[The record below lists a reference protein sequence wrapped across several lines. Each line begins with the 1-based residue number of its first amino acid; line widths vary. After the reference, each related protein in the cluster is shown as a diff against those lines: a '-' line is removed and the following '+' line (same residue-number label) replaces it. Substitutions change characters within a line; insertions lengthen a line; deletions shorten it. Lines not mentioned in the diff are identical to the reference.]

1 MRGRWQ
7 ALCGAVAAAAAI
19 HAGGSWAQT
28 LTPGKPVRY
37 VIPFDAGSSPDI
49 VGRTITERLSRLWG
63 QQVVVDNRVGAAG
76 TLGSAYVAK
85 SPPDGYTLLQANIA
99 SNAIAVSLY
108 AKMPYDQLRDFAPI
122 TRIGLTPNIIL
133 VHPSVPFRTVRQM
146 VDYAKANPGKLN
158 YSAAL
163 AGTSPHLTMEL
174 LKLQLKFDIVH
185 IPYKIGAQAVT
196 DTIAGQVPINISNAP
211 LSMGALQG
219 NRLRAL
225 AVTSAQR
232 ISRAAGRAHDAGIR
246 RAQLRGEFLVRPDG
260 ARGYAGGD
268 PRQDQRRHAHGVAL
282 AGGREAHARSGDAA
296 VADDAAGVRSVRT
309 RGSRALGARHQG
321 GGYPAAVNPGAHGRE
336 KSGIRNLFRYA
347 PGAIPEKLEHSGFI

>member
-1 MRGRWQ
+1 MRKRWQ
-7 ALCGAVAAAAAI
+7 ALCGAVAAAAAV

-28 LTPGKPVRY
+28 YPSKPVRY

-85 SPPDGYTLLQANIA
+85 SPPDGYTLLQGNIA

-185 IPYKIGAQAVT
+185 VPYKIGTQAVT
-196 DTIAGQVPINISNAP
+196 DTIAGQVPINLSNAP
-211 LSMGALQG
+211 LSIGAVESR
-219 NRLRAL
+219 RLRAL

-232 ISRAAGRAHDAGIR
+232 ISVLPDVPTMQESGVPNFEVNSWYGLMAPVGTPAAILDKINADMHTALRAPEVEKRMQELAMPPSPTTRQEFDQFVRGEVARWARVIKEAGIP
-246 RAQLRGEFLVRPDG
+246 Q
-260 ARGYAGGD
+260 
-268 PRQDQRRHAHGVAL
+268 Q
-282 AGGREAHARSGDAA
+282 
-296 VADDAAGVRSVRT
+296 
-309 RGSRALGARHQG
+309 
-321 GGYPAAVNPGAHGRE
+321 
-336 KSGIRNLFRYA
+336 
-347 PGAIPEKLEHSGFI
+347 

>member
-1 MRGRWQ
+1 MQGRWQ

-28 LTPGKPVRY
+28 YPAKPVRY

-63 QQVVVDNRVGAAG
+63 QQAVVENRVGAAG

-85 SPPDGYTLLQANIA
+85 AAPDGYTLLQANIA

-108 AKMPYDQLRDFAPI
+108 AKMHYDQLRDFAPI

-146 VDYAKANPGKLN
+146 IDYARANPGKLN

-174 LKLQLKFDIVH
+174 LKLQLKFNIVH
-185 IPYKIGAQAVT
+185 VPYKVGTQAVT

-211 LSMGALQG
+211 LSLGALQG

-232 ISRAAGRAHDAGIR
+232 ISLLPDVPTMQESGVPNFEVNSWYGLMAPAGTPAAILDKINADMHTALRSPEVEKRMLDAAMPPSPTTRQEFDQFVRAEVARWARVIKEAGIP
-246 RAQLRGEFLVRPDG
+246 Q
-260 ARGYAGGD
+260 
-268 PRQDQRRHAHGVAL
+268 Q
-282 AGGREAHARSGDAA
+282 
-296 VADDAAGVRSVRT
+296 
-309 RGSRALGARHQG
+309 
-321 GGYPAAVNPGAHGRE
+321 
-336 KSGIRNLFRYA
+336 
-347 PGAIPEKLEHSGFI
+347 

>member
-7 ALCGAVAAAAAI
+7 ALCGAVATAAAI
-19 HAGGSWAQT
+19 HAGSSWAQT
-28 LTPGKPVRY
+28 WPGKPVRY

-63 QQVVVDNRVGAAG
+63 QQVVVENRVGAAG
-76 TLGSAYVAK
+76 VLGSAYVAK
-85 SPPDGYTLLQANIA
+85 SPADGYTLLQANIA

-133 VHPSVPFRTVRQM
+133 VHPSVPFRTVRQL

-185 IPYKIGAQAVT
+185 VPYKIGVQAVT

-211 LSMGALQG
+211 LSLGALQG

-232 ISRAAGRAHDAGIR
+232 ISLLPEVPTMKESGVPDFEVNSWYGLVAPAGTPAAILDKINADMHTALRSQDVEKRMQDVAMPPSPTTRQVFDQFVRGEVARWARVIKEAGIP
-246 RAQLRGEFLVRPDG
+246 Q
-260 ARGYAGGD
+260 
-268 PRQDQRRHAHGVAL
+268 Q
-282 AGGREAHARSGDAA
+282 
-296 VADDAAGVRSVRT
+296 
-309 RGSRALGARHQG
+309 
-321 GGYPAAVNPGAHGRE
+321 
-336 KSGIRNLFRYA
+336 
-347 PGAIPEKLEHSGFI
+347 

>member
-1 MRGRWQ
+1 MRRQWQ
-7 ALCGAVAAAAAI
+7 PLCVAVAAAAAI

-28 LTPGKPVRY
+28 YPAKPVRY

-122 TRIGLTPNIIL
+122 TRIGITPNIIL

-146 VDYAKANPGKLN
+146 VDYAKANPRKLD

-174 LKLQLKFDIVH
+174 LKLQLKFDVVH
-185 IPYKIGAQAVT
+185 IPYKIGTQAVT

-232 ISRAAGRAHDAGIR
+232 LAVLPDVPTMQESGVPNFEVNSWQGLMAPAGTPAAILDKINADMHTALRALEVEKRMQDVAMPPSPTTRQEFDQFVREEVARWARVIKEAGIP
-246 RAQLRGEFLVRPDG
+246 Q
-260 ARGYAGGD
+260 
-268 PRQDQRRHAHGVAL
+268 Q
-282 AGGREAHARSGDAA
+282 
-296 VADDAAGVRSVRT
+296 
-309 RGSRALGARHQG
+309 
-321 GGYPAAVNPGAHGRE
+321 
-336 KSGIRNLFRYA
+336 
-347 PGAIPEKLEHSGFI
+347 

>member
-7 ALCGAVAAAAAI
+7 ALCGAVATAAAI
-19 HAGGSWAQT
+19 HAGSSWAQT
-28 LTPGKPVRY
+28 WPGKPVRY

-63 QQVVVDNRVGAAG
+63 QQVVVENRVGAAG
-76 TLGSAYVAK
+76 VLGSAYVAK
-85 SPPDGYTLLQANIA
+85 SPADGYTLLQANIA

-133 VHPSVPFRTVRQM
+133 VHPSVPFRTVRQL

-185 IPYKIGAQAVT
+185 VPYKIGVQAVT

-211 LSMGALQG
+211 LSLGALQG

-232 ISRAAGRAHDAGIR
+232 ISLLPEVPTMKESGVPDFEVNSWYGLVAPAGTPAAILDKINADMHTALRSQDVEKRMQDVAMPPSPTTRQEFDQFVRGEVARWARVIKEAGIP
-246 RAQLRGEFLVRPDG
+246 Q
-260 ARGYAGGD
+260 
-268 PRQDQRRHAHGVAL
+268 Q
-282 AGGREAHARSGDAA
+282 
-296 VADDAAGVRSVRT
+296 
-309 RGSRALGARHQG
+309 
-321 GGYPAAVNPGAHGRE
+321 
-336 KSGIRNLFRYA
+336 
-347 PGAIPEKLEHSGFI
+347 

>member
-7 ALCGAVAAAAAI
+7 ALCGAVVAAAAI
-19 HAGGSWAQT
+19 HAGGSWAQSY
-28 LTPGKPVRY
+28 PGKPVRY

-63 QQVVVDNRVGAAG
+63 QQIVVDNRVGAAG
-76 TLGSAYVAK
+76 TLGSANVAR
-85 SPPDGYTLLQANIA
+85 SAPDGYTLLQANIA

-133 VHPSVPFRTVRQM
+133 VHPSVPFRTVRQL
-146 VDYAKANPGKLN
+146 VDYAKAHPGKLN

-163 AGTSPHLTMEL
+163 VGTSPHLTMEL
-174 LKLQLKFDIVH
+174 LKLQLKFDVVH
-185 IPYKIGAQAVT
+185 VPYKIGAQAVT

-211 LSMGALQG
+211 LSIGALQG

-232 ISRAAGRAHDAGIR
+232 ISVLPDVPTMAESGVPNFEVNSWYGLMAPAG
-246 RAQLRGEFLVRPDG
+246 
-260 ARGYAGGD
+260 
-268 PRQDQRRHAHGVAL
+268 
-282 AGGREAHARSGDAA
+282 
-296 VADDAAGVRSVRT
+296 T
-309 RGSRALGARHQG
+309 
-321 GGYPAAVNPGAHGRE
+321 PAAVLDKVNADMHTALRSPEVE
-336 KSGIRNLFRYA
+336 KRMQEAGMPPAPTTRQEFDQFVRGEVARWARVIKEAGI
-347 PGAIPEKLEHSGFI
+347 PQQ

>member
-7 ALCGAVAAAAAI
+7 ALCGAVATAAAI
-19 HAGGSWAQT
+19 HADSSWAQT
-28 LTPGKPVRY
+28 WPGKPVRY

-63 QQVVVDNRVGAAG
+63 QQVVVENRVGAAG
-76 TLGSAYVAK
+76 VLGSAYVAK
-85 SPPDGYTLLQANIA
+85 SPADGYTLLQANIA

-133 VHPSVPFRTVRQM
+133 VHPSVPFRTVRHL

-185 IPYKIGAQAVT
+185 VPYKIGVQAVT
-196 DTIAGQVPINISNAP
+196 DAIAGQVPINISNAP
-211 LSMGALQG
+211 LSLGALQG

-232 ISRAAGRAHDAGIR
+232 ISLLPEVPTMKESGVPDFEVNSWYGLVAPAGTPAAILDKINADMHTALRSQDVEKRMQDVAMPPSPTTRQEFDQFVRGEVARWARVIKEAGIP
-246 RAQLRGEFLVRPDG
+246 Q
-260 ARGYAGGD
+260 
-268 PRQDQRRHAHGVAL
+268 Q
-282 AGGREAHARSGDAA
+282 
-296 VADDAAGVRSVRT
+296 
-309 RGSRALGARHQG
+309 
-321 GGYPAAVNPGAHGRE
+321 
-336 KSGIRNLFRYA
+336 
-347 PGAIPEKLEHSGFI
+347 

>member
-7 ALCGAVAAAAAI
+7 VLCGVVATAAVV

-28 LTPGKPVRY
+28 WPAKPIRY
-37 VIPFDAGSSPDI
+37 VIPFDAGASPDI

-63 QQVVVDNRVGAAG
+63 QQVVVENRVGAAG

-85 SPPDGYTLLQANIA
+85 APPDGYTLLQANIA

-122 TRIGLTPNIIL
+122 TRIGMTPNVIL
-133 VHPSVPFRTVRQM
+133 VHPSVPFKTVRQM
-146 VDYAKANPGKLN
+146 VDYARANPGKLN

-185 IPYKIGAQAVT
+185 IPYKIGTQAVT
-196 DTIAGQVPINISNAP
+196 DTIGGQVPINVSNAP
-211 LSMGALQG
+211 LSIGAVESR
-219 NRLRAL
+219 RLRAL

-232 ISRAAGRAHDAGIR
+232 ISLLPDVPTMQESGVPDFEVTSWYGLMAPAGTPAAILDKINADMQTALRSPEVEKRMLDVAMPPSPTTRQEFDQFVRGEVARWARVIKAAG
-246 RAQLRGEFLVRPDG
+246 
-260 ARGYAGGD
+260 
-268 PRQDQRRHAHGVAL
+268 
-282 AGGREAHARSGDAA
+282 
-296 VADDAAGVRSVRT
+296 
-309 RGSRALGARHQG
+309 
-321 GGYPAAVNPGAHGRE
+321 
-336 KSGIRNLFRYA
+336 
-347 PGAIPEKLEHSGFI
+347 IPQQ